1 MEITESK
8 TYTLSGEE
16 LTEIVSKYIE
26 SRFNENVINVHW
38 KWFAMHDREFRG
50 CDIDVEVTK

>member
-16 LTEIVSKYIE
+16 VTEIVSKYIE
-26 SRFNENVINVHW
+26 SKFNEKVTSVHW
-38 KWFAMHDREFRG
+38 KLFTMRDEFRG
-50 CDIDVEVTK
+50 CNIDVEVTK